1 MYGLKFTILSILKKL
16 ESFDLYLIS
25 NIEKS
30 VGLMTINYLA
40 KVEDY
45 RSAGRLY
52 LSGMVEMVTVVG
64 GWQQNCW
71 QDLVE
76 VKEDRLLILL
86 LVSH

>member
-1 MYGLKFTILSILKKL
+1 
-16 ESFDLYLIS
+16 
-25 NIEKS
+25 
-30 VGLMTINYLA
+30 MTINYLA

-45 RSAGRLY
+45 PSTGRLY
-52 LSGMVEMVTVVG
+52 LSRMVEMVTVVG

-76 VKEDRLLILL
+76 VKEDRLLFQL

>member
-64 GWQQNCW
+64 G
-71 QDLVE
+71 
-76 VKEDRLLILL
+76 
-86 LVSH
+86 